1 MASSRAKE
9 KGPAFGLRARRDFKQ
24 NWPVYLMLLP
34 VLAWFFT
41 FCYMPMGGI
50 VMAFENYK
58 FGRGLL
64 GSRWVGFDNFSDFF
78 GSYYFTRLLGNTLA
92 LSIYDLCVSFPASII
107 FALLLNEV
115 HNRLFKRAVQTVSYL
130 PYFISM
136 VVVCGLVKNFT
147 EAGGAISMISQ
158 ALGGPSDLLSNP
170 GAFRSIVV
178 GSNLW
183 QNLGYGSIIYISAL
197 GGIDM
202 ELYEAA
208 RIDGAGRWKQTLH
221 ITLPGIVSTIMIML
235 IMRMGQLMTVN
246 YQKIILLYSPAV
258 YSTGDVI
265 STFVYRKGLLES
277 NYSYAAAVDLFN
289 SVINTLILVTANHLS
304 RKYTETSLF

>member
-1 MASSRAKE
+1 MSSSRSKDRPGFSIRV
-9 KGPAFGLRARRDFKQ
+9 KKDFRE

-34 VLAWFFT
+34 VLAWFFV
-41 FCYMPMGGI
+41 FSYMPIGGV

-58 FGRGLL
+58 FGKGLL
-64 GSRWVGFDNFSDFF
+64 GSQWVGLKYFKEFFS
-78 GSYYFTRLLGNTLA
+78 SYYFGRLLRNTLA
-92 LSIYDLCVSFPASII
+92 LSFYDLCVSFPASII

-115 HNRLFKRAVQTVSYL
+115 RSKFFKKTLQTVSYL

-136 VVVCGLVKNFT
+136 VVVCGLVKIFT
-147 EAGGAISMISQ
+147 ESGGILSLISQ
-158 ALGGPSDLLSNP
+158 ALGGSSNLLSSN
-170 GAFRSIVV
+170 GAFRSIIV
-178 GSNLW
+178 GSNVW

-197 GGIDM
+197 SSIDQ

-208 RIDGAGRWKQTLH
+208 RIDGAGRWKQTLY
-221 ITLPGIVSTIMIML
+221 ITLPGIVATIMIML

-258 YSTGDVI
+258 YEVGDVI

-277 NYSYAAAVDLFN
+277 NYSYSAAVDLFN
-289 SVINTLILVTANHLS
+289 SVINMVILITANRIS
-304 RKYTETSLF
+304 RKYTEAALF

>member
-1 MASSRAKE
+1 MAIPKADRMSL
-9 KGPAFGLRARRDFKQ
+9 GVRARRDFRQ
-24 NWPVYLMLLP
+24 NWAVYLMLLP
-34 VLAWFFT
+34 VVAWFFI

-50 VMAFENYK
+50 IMAFENYK
-58 FGRGLL
+58 FGKGLL
-64 GSRWVGFDNFSDFF
+64 GSQWVGFKNFTDFF

-92 LSIYDLCVSFPASII
+92 LSVYDLCVSFPASII

-115 HNRLFKRAVQTVSYL
+115 HNRVFKRTIQTVSYL

-136 VVVCGLVKNFT
+136 VVVCGLVKTFT
-147 EAGGAISMISQ
+147 ESGVAISLISQ
-158 ALGGPSDLLSNP
+158 ALGGPPELISNA

-197 GGIDM
+197 GSIDT

-258 YSTGDVI
+258 YTTGDVI
-265 STFVYRKGLLES
+265 STFVYRKGLLEN

-289 SVINTLILVTANHLS
+289 SVINTLILVSANTLS

>member
-1 MASSRAKE
+1 MATKDGQPS
-9 KGPAFGLRARRDFKQ
+9 FGLRAKRDFRQ
-24 NWPVYLMLLP
+24 NWAVYLMLLP
-34 VLAWFFT
+34 VVAWFFI

-58 FGRGLL
+58 FGKGLL
-64 GSRWVGFDNFSDFF
+64 GSQWVGFKNFTDFF

-92 LSIYDLCVSFPASII
+92 LSVYDLCVSFPASII

-115 HNRLFKRAVQTVSYL
+115 HNRFFKRTVQTVSYL

-136 VVVCGLVKNFT
+136 VVVCGLVKTFT
-147 EAGGAISMISQ
+147 ESGGAISLISQ
-158 ALGGPSDLLSNP
+158 ALGGPSELISNA

-208 RIDGAGRWKQTLH
+208 RIDGAGRWKQTLY
-221 ITLPGIVSTIMIML
+221 ITLPGIISTIMIML

-265 STFVYRKGLLES
+265 STFVYRKGLLE
-277 NYSYAAAVDLFN
+277 NDYSYAAAVDLFN
-289 SVINTLILVTANHLS
+289 SVINTLILITANTLS

>member
-1 MASSRAKE
+1 MNIGK
-9 KGPAFGLRARRDFKQ
+9 
-24 NWPVYLMLLP
+24 
-34 VLAWFFT
+34 
-41 FCYMPMGGI
+41 
-50 VMAFENYK
+50 
-58 FGRGLL
+58 GLL
-64 GSRWVGFDNFSDFF
+64 GSQWVGFKNFTDFF

-92 LSIYDLCVSFPASII
+92 LSVYDLCVSFPASII

-115 HNRLFKRAVQTVSYL
+115 HNRLFKRTIQTVSYL

-136 VVVCGLVKNFT
+136 VVVCGLVKTFT
-147 EAGGAISMISQ
+147 ESGGAISLISQ
-158 ALGGPSDLLSNP
+158 ALGGPSELISNA

-197 GGIDM
+197 GSIDT

-221 ITLPGIVSTIMIML
+221 ITLPGIISTIMIML

-258 YSTGDVI
+258 YTTGDVI
-265 STFVYRKGLLES
+265 STFVYRKGLLEN

-289 SVINTLILVTANHLS
+289 SVINTLILVSANTLS